1 MMMPEALM
9 RKRLQPGGFVPRLSD
24 GMHAIGG
31 YSTSSGVPS
40 ELRSV
45 CWVLRNSAGVVPIVE
60 HYARTAHL
68 FQGEASLPTRD
79 FERLY
84 TGLPQQDIVDR
95 LSTLLQN
102 IWQLHPDHPF
112 LLVTSEGSQWI
123 DAAHLPTEAE
133 GGVAHIFGGIG
144 GSTTCLLPS
153 ARSVCCPYL
162 LRSLISVL
170 EIVFFAR
177 QRASPWVSTHMC
189 ILLTSICSLMSLSL
203 FAVLCMFMPLVPL
216 VLSPGWRLSEF
227 CELSLTFFV
236 MSMTWELMR
245 NKSYYA

>member
-1 MMMPEALM
+1 M

-84 TGLPQQDIVDR
+84 WLATAGHCRSPFHVVAEYLAVAPRSPVSAGHFRGFSVDR
-95 LSTLLQN
+95 CS
-102 IWQLHPDHPF
+102 P
-112 LLVTSEGSQWI
+112 
-123 DAAHLPTEAE
+123 
-133 GGVAHIFGGIG
+133 
-144 GSTTCLLPS
+144 PS
-153 ARSVCCPYL
+153 Y
-162 LRSLISVL
+162 
-170 EIVFFAR
+170 
-177 QRASPWVSTHMC
+177 
-189 ILLTSICSLMSLSL
+189 
-203 FAVLCMFMPLVPL
+203 
-216 VLSPGWRLSEF
+216 
-227 CELSLTFFV
+227 
-236 MSMTWELMR
+236 
-245 NKSYYA
+245 